1 MGGIGDRACGRDV
14 VDVAGIASS
23 KRKARTRGRVA
34 IDIRDRGSGVWQGA
48 LVAAGIS
55 GSEGKRQACGKHVA
69 NHTGQV
75 SMARACGKGAH
86 VAAGISGS
94 ERKWQTWGRQCGK
107 RVASH
112 RGRVA
117 VGVGDRGSGM

>member
-14 VDVAGIASS
+14 VDVAGISS
-23 KRKARTRGRVA
+23 SERKARTRGRVA

-86 VAAGISGS
+86 VAAGILGVSA
-94 ERKWQTWGRQCGK
+94 RGR
-107 RVASH
+107 RVAD
-112 RGRVA
+112 GVA
-117 VGVGDRGSGM
+117 SVWQVTGDVWQ

>member
-14 VDVAGIASS
+14 VDVAGISS
-23 KRKARTRGRVA
+23 SERKARTRGRVA

-55 GSEGKRQACGKHVA
+55 GSEGKRQACGERVA

-75 SMARACGKGAH
+75 SRWH
-86 VAAGISGS
+86 
-94 ERKWQTWGRQCGK
+94 
-107 RVASH
+107 
-112 RGRVA
+112 GRVA
-117 VGVGDRGSGM
+117 KAHMWQRASRAVSASGRRGADSVASVWQVTGDVWQ